1 METSCRLNTD
11 VALFSGG
18 LSTTA
23 VVKIQL
29 TDVNDNQPVFYP
41 REYNV
46 SLREGGGSSSSSSSP
61 VVVVVATDLDSGR
74 YGSITYRIVAGNDAE
89 LFRID
94 RNSGEIFVTRPSL
107 LSTRTAPY
115 HRLNITAT
123 DGGGLRSFQDAEV
136 FLSVTDSAQRPPI
149 FERSR
154 YTFAVKE
161 DVGKNSIVGSVNATS
176 SDSGEWSTFLI
187 ISLASRIRP
196 TYLLISM

>member
-1 METSCRLNTD
+1 M
-11 VALFSGG
+11 
-18 LSTTA
+18 
-23 VVKIQL
+23 VKIQL
-29 TDVNDNQPVFYP
+29 TDVNDNQPIFYP

-161 DVGKNSIVGSVNATS
+161 DVGQNSIVGSVNATK
-176 SDSGEWSTFLI
+176 SDSGE
-187 ISLASRIRP
+187 
-196 TYLLISM
+196 

>member
-1 METSCRLNTD
+1 MIY
-11 VALFSGG
+11 LFAGG

-23 VVKIQL
+23 MVKIQL

-46 SLREGGGSSSSSSSP
+46 SLREGGGSSTSSSSP
-61 VVVVVATDLDSGR
+61 VVAVAATDLDSGR
-74 YGSITYRIVAGNDAE
+74 YGSITYRIVAGNNAG

-107 LSTRTAPY
+107 LSTRTSPY
-115 HRLNITAT
+115 HRLNISAT

-136 FLSVTDSAQRPPI
+136 FLSVTDSAQRPPM

-161 DVGKNSIVGSVNATS
+161 DVGKNAIVGSVNATNI
-176 SDSGEWSTFLI
+176 DSGEYFTVYLLLRHEITIRQGWNRSI
-187 ISLASRIRP
+187 IRP
-196 TYLLISM
+196 

>member
-1 METSCRLNTD
+1 M
-11 VALFSGG
+11 
-18 LSTTA
+18 
-23 VVKIQL
+23 VKIQL

-107 LSTRTAPY
+107 LTA
-115 HRLNITAT
+115 
-123 DGGGLRSFQDAEV
+123 V
-136 FLSVTDSAQRPPI
+136 
-149 FERSR
+149 
-154 YTFAVKE
+154 
-161 DVGKNSIVGSVNATS
+161 
-176 SDSGEWSTFLI
+176 
-187 ISLASRIRP
+187 
-196 TYLLISM
+196 

>member
-1 METSCRLNTD
+1 
-11 VALFSGG
+11 VFSPFAGG

-23 VVKIQL
+23 MVKIQL
-29 TDVNDNQPVFYP
+29 TDVNDNQPIFYP
-41 REYNV
+41 RKYNV

-74 YGSITYRIVAGNDAE
+74 YGSITYRIVSGNEAG

-94 RNSGEIFVTRPSL
+94 SESGEIFVTRPSR
-107 LSTRTAPY
+107 LSSRTSPY

-123 DGGGLRSFQDAEV
+123 DGGGLRSVQDAEV

-161 DVGKNSIVGSVNATS
+161 DVAKNSIVGSVNATS
-176 SDSGEWSTFLI
+176 SDSGECISVLFLVST
-187 ISLASRIRP
+187 
-196 TYLLISM
+196 

>member
-1 METSCRLNTD
+1 ML
-11 VALFSGG
+11 
-18 LSTTA
+18 
-23 VVKIQL
+23 KIQL

-61 VVVVVATDLDSGR
+61 VVVVVATDLDSGP
-74 YGSITYRIVAGNDAE
+74 YGSITYKIVAGNNAG

-94 RNSGEIFVTRPSL
+94 RNSGEIFVTRPNL
-107 LSTRTAPY
+107 LSTRTSPY
-115 HRLNITAT
+115 HRLNISAT
-123 DGGGLRSFQDAEV
+123 DGGGLRSSQDAEV

-161 DVGKNSIVGSVNATS
+161 DVGKNTIVGSVNATS
-176 SDSGEWSTFLI
+176 SDSGEY
-187 ISLASRIRP
+187 IS
-196 TYLLISM
+196 ISFPYFGEKLRYVKA

>member
-1 METSCRLNTD
+1 M
-11 VALFSGG
+11 
-18 LSTTA
+18 
-23 VVKIQL
+23 VKIQL

-41 REYNV
+41 RKYNV
-46 SLREGGGSSSSSSSP
+46 SLREGGASSSSAASP
-61 VVVVVATDLDSGR
+61 VAVVVATDLDSAR

-136 FLSVTDSAQRPPI
+136 FLSVTDSAQSPPV

-154 YTFAVKE
+154 YTFEVKE
-161 DVGKNSIVGSVNATS
+161 DVRKNSIVGSVNATS
-176 SDSGEWSTFLI
+176 SDSGE
-187 ISLASRIRP
+187 
-196 TYLLISM
+196 